1 MSDKIEMNHTFEQEE
16 NMHQFHDIF
25 IVGIIFFTC
34 LGIIKVLS
42 DNRLRSKLIEKG
54 EVDESIK
61 ALYSSQNL
69 ISSLKWGFVLIG
81 LGLALLLSQLLPE
94 DVRDEVIA
102 GSMFLLAGAGLLF
115 FYFISNRIVK
125 KND

>member
-1 MSDKIEMNHTFEQEE
+1 
-16 NMHQFHDIF
+16 MHQLNDVF

-61 ALYSSQNL
+61 ALYAHQNV
-69 ISSLKWGFVLIG
+69 ISSLKWGFVLVG
-81 LGLALLLSQLLPE
+81 LGLALLLSQLLPGY
-94 DVRDEVIA
+94 VRDEVIA